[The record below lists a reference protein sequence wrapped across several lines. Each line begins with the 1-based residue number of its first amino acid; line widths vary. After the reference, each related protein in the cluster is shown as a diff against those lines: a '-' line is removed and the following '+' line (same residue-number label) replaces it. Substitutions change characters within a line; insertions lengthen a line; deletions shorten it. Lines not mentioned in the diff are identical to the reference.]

1 MADVVEALAGFTY
14 ARWVEFTGL
23 VGSGKSTLADAA
35 RELLS
40 NAGTKAYSL
49 REAELACFN
58 RSWGGRTASR
68 LSPKRMRAKLAQA
81 LLRWFV
87 RPAFASIF
95 IFRHPALISSVL
107 RLMRGLAHLPAGH
120 RWLIFQRFLAV
131 AGAYQWIRPRLMENE
146 LVILDEGL
154 VHRAINLMAWQTHEL
169 DPRIVENYFQRLPAV
184 DFLFVVDTPVQ
195 ESLARAQQRGLPARM
210 RNKSQRV
217 ISRFMDNSEIILDTA
232 CKFYITGKNGG
243 AMISNQDAP
252 QGADSQ
258 VINTFENLLTVRMN
272 PFTD

>member
-1 MADVVEALAGFTY
+1 
-14 ARWVEFTGL
+14 
-23 VGSGKSTLADAA
+23 
-35 RELLS
+35 
-40 NAGTKAYSL
+40 
-49 REAELACFN
+49 
-58 RSWGGRTASR
+58 
-68 LSPKRMRAKLAQA
+68 MRAKLAQA

-107 RLMRGLAHLPAGH
+107 RLMRALAHLPAGH

-131 AGAYQWIRPRLMENE
+131 GGAYQWIRPRLMENE

-154 VHRAINLMAWQTHEL
+154 IHRAINLMAWQIHEL